1 MTDLSTW
8 TERLASRGGEM
19 GRIIAAHDW
28 AASGL
33 GPIEGWSATI
43 RTVVKVILASPV
55 PQVLMVGAD
64 GLMIYNDGYAQI
76 AGSRHPHILG
86 QAVCAGWP
94 EAVAFNRTV
103 LDTVLAGTPLTYTDL
118 PLVLYRNGGPE
129 DLWFALAY
137 SPVVDEDGQ
146 RIGVLGIVTET
157 TERVRVQQELARSRE
172 RLAFALNSAGM
183 IGTWDWHIG
192 SNLFFPDARL
202 ADLFGPGKV
211 SGEAGMPVEQYLES
225 IHPDDI
231 ARVRDAF
238 RTAIASKEKYSA
250 EYRLKARDGGWR
262 WVIAR
267 GECLYD
273 HEGRPAR
280 FPGAIV
286 DITELKESEEARSI
300 LLREL
305 NHRVKNIFAVVSGLI
320 SMTARTAATPREM
333 AEALRGRLSALA
345 AAHDLI
351 RSAVFGESHEAETT
365 PLSDLLDRI
374 LAPHLGRPDQVRLTG
389 PPVTLG
395 ASAATS
401 LALVFHELATNAA
414 KYGALAEEGGAL
426 DIAWTATSTEVTLH
440 WTEHKATATG
450 EAPIHRGFGSQL
462 IAMSVH
468 RQLKGA
474 ITYEWSRAG
483 LRISLT
489 APIETL
495 AR

>member
-1 MTDLSTW
+1 MTDDQSW
-8 TERLASRGGEM
+8 TGRLASRGGEM

-28 AASGL
+28 AMSAL
-33 GPIEGWSATI
+33 GPIEGWSATVK
-43 RTVVKVILASPV
+43 TVVKVILASPV
-55 PQVLMVGAD
+55 PQVLMVGTD
-64 GLMIYNDGYAQI
+64 GLMIYNAGYAQI

-86 QAVCAGWP
+86 QSVCTGWP

-103 LDTVLAGTPLTYTDL
+103 LDTVLGGTPLTYADL
-118 PLVLYRNGGPE
+118 PFVLYRNGGPE
-129 DLWFALAY
+129 DVWFDLAY
-137 SPVVDEDGQ
+137 SPVVDEHGR

-157 TERVRVQQELARSRE
+157 TERVRAQQELARSRE

-202 ADLFGPGKV
+202 AELFGPGKV
-211 SGEAGMPVEQYLES
+211 SRETGMPVEDYLAA
-225 IHPDDI
+225 IHPEDI
-231 ARVRDAF
+231 ARLRDAF
-238 RTAIASKEKYSA
+238 RTAIASKEKYSS

-305 NHRVKNIFAVVSGLI
+305 NHRVKNIFAVVSGLV
-320 SMTARTAATPREM
+320 SMTARTAVTPRDM
-333 AEALRGRLSALA
+333 AEALRGRLTALA

-351 RSAVFGESHEAETT
+351 RPAVFGQPDKAETT
-365 PLSDLLDRI
+365 QLSDLLDRI
-374 LAPHLGRPDQVRLTG
+374 LAPHLGHPDQVRLTG

-414 KYGALAEEGGAL
+414 KYGALAEQGGQL
-426 DIAWTATSTEVTLH
+426 DIAWTAAATEVTLT
-440 WTEHKATATG
+440 WSEHCRAATG
-450 EAPIHRGFGSQL
+450 EAPTHRGFGSQL
-462 IAMSVH
+462 IAMSVQ
-468 RQLKGA
+468 RQLKGV
-474 ITYEWSRAG
+474 ITYDWSRVG
-483 LRISLT
+483 LVVRLT
-489 APIETL
+489 APTQTL
-495 AR
+495 LR